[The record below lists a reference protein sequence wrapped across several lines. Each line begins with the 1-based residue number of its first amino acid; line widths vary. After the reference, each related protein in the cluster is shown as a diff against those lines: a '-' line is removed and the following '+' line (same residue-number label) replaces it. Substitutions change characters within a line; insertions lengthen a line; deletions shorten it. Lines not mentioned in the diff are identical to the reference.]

1 MSYNS
6 LYGIYNSN
14 YIKLYNVS
22 GVVPIPSM
30 TVSRKTAVAPAG
42 FVFDMSNT
50 TIADATINPFT
61 DLIYV
66 FDFGDSSA
74 PVYEYGLLAG
84 QTTNRYI
91 GGAIMGHVYENIGTY
106 TARGW
111 VINPRTGAVSEPVS
125 QTVTLTDPDVFYA
138 GTNTICVSSSGNFTG
153 APDGAS
159 LVTSSDFSAQFTTA
173 TFLDNKRI
181 LFRAGETFTA
191 SADKAF
197 IAGSSTDGIVNLT
210 VGRFGA
216 GVNPKVVPNANNR
229 ITLSLNNSSAGTP
242 NNFKWVGVDLDAT
255 GFTGVQIPRFSNTPV
270 PSFET
275 LGHCTFY
282 KSDFILACQ
291 LMLRGTGN
299 VVSKVKIDGL
309 NNLVSVTGVNG
320 VFMDNDTVNSSL
332 YDVYIDNKGVC
343 EHCLRSHARRS
354 SSFVSVYTA
363 RATTI
368 RHYMTHRGRVGGATE
383 KINVTHCYLD
393 GTVDAGSSIPLHCSP
408 TNGTQNEF
416 IRNVNIK
423 FNYIKC
429 PNTTSNVGQSAAI
442 LATDV
447 LFSHNIIEC
456 NIEPTGSSG
465 GGNVSVTSGGV
476 APPSNRVR
484 ILNNTFYFPIST
496 KISSFASVSA
506 NVTNTEI
513 RNNIMY
519 QPNRASTNVITNLG
533 TGTIISNNTANNQI
547 SVNPLFVGTGG
558 LVQQYRLQ
566 AASPY
571 INFGNT
577 PIFNIDALGYVE
589 NIGASEAGALTNVN
603 VTELLSSRIPW

>member
-14 YIKLYNVS
+14 YINLYNVS

-30 TVSRKTAVAPAG
+30 TVSRTTAVAPAG
-42 FVFDMSNT
+42 FVFDMSDT
-50 TIADATINPFT
+50 TIADATINPFN

-66 FDFGDSSA
+66 FDFGDGSA
-74 PVYEYGLLAG
+74 PLYEYGLLAG

-125 QTVTLTDPDVFYA
+125 QTITLTDPNVFYA

-153 APDGAS
+153 APAGAS

-191 SADKAF
+191 SVDKAF
-197 IAGSSTDGIVNLT
+197 VGGSSTDGIINLT

-216 GVNPKVVPNANNR
+216 GVNPVIVPNANNR
-229 ITLSLNNSSAGTP
+229 YILTLNNSAAGTP
-242 NNFKWVGVDLDAT
+242 NNFKWISVDINSA
-255 GFTGVQIPRFSNTPV
+255 GFTSVSPPNVNVPFNNRFLVGNATYYKCKMAACS
-270 PSFET
+270 T
-275 LGHCTFY
+275 LGGSGF
-282 KSDFILACQ
+282 
-291 LMLRGTGN
+291 GN
-299 VVSKVKIDGL
+299 VYAKIKIDAV
-309 NNLVSVTGVNG
+309 NNSVTANG
-320 VFMDNDTVNSSL
+320 SVGFYAENMFSSCMYDTF
-332 YDVYIDNKGVC
+332 IDNKFGG
-343 EHCLRSHARRS
+343 EHCLRTQGSGRAS
-354 SSFVSVYTA
+354 YVSIYTA
-363 RATTI
+363 RPAANK
-368 RHYMTHRGRVGGATE
+368 HYMTIRGSVNYTTE
-383 KINVTHCYLD
+383 KINLTHNHVD
-393 GTVDAGSSIPLHCSP
+393 GSIDVPSATALQIAPQNIAS
-408 TNGTQNEF
+408 NEF
-416 IRNVNIK
+416 ITNVNVK
-423 FNYIKC
+423 FNYIRP
-429 PNTTSNVGQSAAI
+429 PNTSINNGLSSVAVQATNVRVAYNIVEVAA
-442 LATDV
+442 
-447 LFSHNIIEC
+447 
-456 NIEPTGSSG
+456 EPSGTSG
-465 GGNVSVTSGGV
+465 GGEIRVTSGGV
-476 APPSNRVR
+476 ALPANNVTAD
-484 ILNNTFYFPIST
+484 NNTIYFSSST
-496 KISSFASVSA
+496 KIHQFFIITTT
-506 NVTNTEI
+506 VTNTKI
-513 RNNIMY
+513 QNNIVY
-519 QPNRASTNVITNLG
+519 QPNRASNTVVNNSG

-566 AASPY
+566 PTSPY

-589 NIGASEAGALTNVN
+589 NIGASDAGALTNVN